1 MKRVVLILLLCAAV
15 LCGCSGHAAPA
26 EAPTASLQ
34 AGAVMGRSY
43 VPESPLP
50 REVTPMEQGASLT
63 EQGTVWRAAE
73 SPDGRAALYRLNEG
87 TVLIQWDGSVAM
99 FDGWNFESPQT
110 VDPWMAVLDV
120 KGTGTADTL
129 VIDLF
134 RGGGTGV
141 SMEELHLLTK
151 GEHGA
156 ITDYPLPEA
165 LYTEELARQIAVDA
179 KTNTLTLG
187 AATLALPEPEKGVSY
202 TENAVLGNQVHFS
215 ASVTGELEL
224 ELGVQLG
231 QTGSAEPIP
240 AGRLLADI
248 HLDGDTGV
256 YTLENITIGG
266 Y

>member
-1 MKRVVLILLLCAAV
+1 MKRVVLILLLCAAA

-50 REVTPMEQGASLT
+50 REVTPMEQGTSLT

-73 SPDGRAALYRLNEG
+73 SPDGRAALYRLNSD
-87 TVLIQWDGSVAM
+87 TVLIEWDGSVAM
-99 FDGWNFESPQT
+99 FDGWNFETPRT
-110 VDPWMAVLDV
+110 IDPWMAVLDV
-120 KGTGTADTL
+120 NGTHAADTL
-129 VIDLF
+129 VVDLYA
-134 RGGGTGV
+134 GSGTGV
-141 SMEELHLLTK
+141 STEELHLLTK
-151 GEHGA
+151 DEHGA

-179 KTNTLTLG
+179 KTNTLALG
-187 AATLALPEPEKGVSY
+187 AVTLALPEPEKGFSLTGTVS
-202 TENAVLGNQVHFS
+202 LRDQVHFS

-224 ELGVQLG
+224 ELGVQLE

-240 AGRLLADI
+240 VGRLLADI